1 MFVGECLGYFC
12 VVLGAFSCFPC
23 IVPFIFATFLQ
34 WFIRSSQGI
43 GKWLRLLV
51 SKGTVASFAAASAF
65 SFPSI
70 P

>member
-1 MFVGECLGYFC
+1 MFVGECLGNFC
-12 VVLGAFSCFPC
+12 VVLSAFSCFPC

-34 WFIRSSQGI
+34 WIIRSLQEI
-43 GKWLRLLV
+43 GKWLRLSV
-51 SKGTVASFAAASAF
+51 SKGTVVSFAAASAF